1 MRRKRLNFKLFFARI
16 EIVKLK
22 NELVIIFIYWLISAL
37 KNNFFSTTLDH
48 YFILRLTTILIVM
61 LINCHVNREKG
72 LLTMI

>member
-72 LLTMI
+72 PLTMI

>member
-1 MRRKRLNFKLFFARI
+1 M
-16 EIVKLK
+16 KLK

-72 LLTMI
+72 PLTMI